1 MRKHWFLSKLK
12 NKDEVLKNLKV
23 VAFFKFKAL
32 RRAYDD
38 LE

>member
-1 MRKHWFLSKLK
+1 MRKHWCLSKLK

-23 VAFFKFKAL
+23 VTFSKFEAL